1 MMDSGEPN
9 IASMSCV
16 LSQLK
21 VGVTAM
27 CCATYVEKYV
37 FAELTFSR

>member
-27 CCATYVEKYV
+27 CCATKKREIC
-37 FAELTFSR
+37 FC